1 VQKVF
6 AIAGPVV
13 IVLVRATRCVDA
25 EHTSGTRA
33 ELAPSGANAGALWSR
48 PRDAKGV
55 IGRLSFAFQP
65 CRNHPAVERGRGGGG
80 MGKKVGGEADGPCEV
95 LMDLDLYASQDD
107 EPQLLHRKT

>member
-1 VQKVF
+1 MQKVF

-25 EHTSGTRA
+25 EHASGTRA

-55 IGRLSFAFQP
+55 IGKLSFAFQR
-65 CRNHPAVERGRGGGG
+65 CRYHPAVERGRVGED
-80 MGKKVGGEADGPCEV
+80 GKESRRGADGPCEV
-95 LMDLDLYASQDD
+95 LMDLDRYASQDD
-107 EPQLLHRKT
+107 EPQLLHCKT